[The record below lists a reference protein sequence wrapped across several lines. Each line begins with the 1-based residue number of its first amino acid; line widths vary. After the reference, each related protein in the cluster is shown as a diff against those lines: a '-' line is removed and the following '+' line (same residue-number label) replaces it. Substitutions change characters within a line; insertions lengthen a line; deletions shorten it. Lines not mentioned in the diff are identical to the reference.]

1 MNVCGV
7 YGVETCPCHKQ
18 QLLRAGRVSFGG
30 LLRESGR
37 LGHLT
42 AGARARAPAW
52 EPRAHGP

>member
-1 MNVCGV
+1 MNVCGA
-7 YGVETCPCHKQ
+7 ETCPCHK

-37 LGHLT
+37 FGYLP
-42 AGARARAPAW
+42 AGARTQ

>member
-1 MNVCGV
+1 MIVCDV

-37 LGHLT
+37 LGHLPADAL
-42 AGARARAPAW
+42 AGAPGW
-52 EPRAHGP
+52 EPKAHGP